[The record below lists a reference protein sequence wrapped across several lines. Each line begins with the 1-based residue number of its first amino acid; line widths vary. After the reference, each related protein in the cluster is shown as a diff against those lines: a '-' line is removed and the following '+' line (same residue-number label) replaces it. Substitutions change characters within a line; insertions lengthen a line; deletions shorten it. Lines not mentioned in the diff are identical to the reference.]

1 MATEIYKA
9 ANDLLVEYFENLFGL
24 KDQYTLDIHLVNTQL
39 KGRNSIKYFGSVIWN
54 AIPPNIKT
62 ATSLSAF

>member
-1 MATEIYKA
+1 M
-9 ANDLLVEYFENLFGL
+9 EYFENLFGL
-24 KDQYTLDIHLVNTQL
+24 KDQYTLDICLVNTQL

>member
-1 MATEIYKA
+1 M
-9 ANDLLVEYFENLFGL
+9 EYFENLFGL
-24 KDQYTLDIHLVNTQL
+24 KDQYTLDIRLVNTQL

-54 AIPPNIKT
+54 AIPRNIKT